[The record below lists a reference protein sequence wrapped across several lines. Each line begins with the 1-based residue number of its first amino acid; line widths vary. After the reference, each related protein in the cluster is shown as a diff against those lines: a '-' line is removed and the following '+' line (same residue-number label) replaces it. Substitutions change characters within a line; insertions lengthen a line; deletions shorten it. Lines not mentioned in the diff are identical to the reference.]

1 MECVWATG
9 KHLRYSR
16 NMETERKGRRIA
28 LSSDNEPDGYKKH
41 RGLAEGRKGENTEE
55 DQWEGRIDERKDQW
69 VVMAA
74 GRRSCLAKWLKPLLE
89 PARQS
94 CTHETVAYTARKAC
108 PPSLL
113 NSLPRHLDIFSL
125 WDWDDE
131 CPSGNSVG
139 RRFFLAKWQQR
150 LPSIF

>member
-1 MECVWATG
+1 MECAWFTD
-9 KHLRYSR
+9 KRLRCFR

-28 LSSDNEPDGYKKH
+28 LSSGNEPDGYKKH
-41 RGLAEGRKGENTEE
+41 RGLSGGRKGENTEE
-55 DQWEGRIDERKDQW
+55 DQWEGSISERKDQW
-69 VVMAA
+69 EVMAA
-74 GRRSCLAKWLKPLLE
+74 GRRSCLAKWLKPLLDTT
-89 PARQS
+89 RQS
-94 CTHETVAYTARKAC
+94 CTRETVASTARKSC

-113 NSLPRHLDIFSL
+113 NSLPLCLDIFSL
-125 WDWDDE
+125 WGWDDE